1 MTSFSFN
8 YDRSWVQFPYGML
21 LNTHRNPSK
30 SREITAD
37 MDDKTIS
44 EIFVDSLMEI
54 VKKNFDTGT
63 ALKVNVRRGTTAGYD
78 IKFDPLPPPG
88 RLYFLTKTAQVI
100 RPGRTDDRRQR
111 KHRGA
116 GFDHRPE
123 RDRPKQGTRRREIVG
138 M

>member
-8 YDRSWVQFPYGML
+8 YDRSWGQFPYGTL

-54 VKKNFDTGT
+54 VKKSFE
-63 ALKVNVRRGTTAGYD
+63 TTSKSYKSYEVKASETPINLD
-78 IKFDPLPPPG
+78 VK
-88 RLYFLTKTAQVI
+88 
-100 RPGRTDDRRQR
+100 
-111 KHRGA
+111 
-116 GFDHRPE
+116 
-123 RDRPKQGTRRREIVG
+123 
-138 M
+138 

>member
-21 LNTHRNPSK
+21 SNTHRNHSK

-54 VKKNFDTGT
+54 VKKSFETPS
-63 ALKVNVRRGTTAGYD
+63 KSS
-78 IKFDPLPPPG
+78 
-88 RLYFLTKTAQVI
+88 KTLETSI
-100 RPGRTDDRRQR
+100 S
-111 KHRGA
+111 
-116 GFDHRPE
+116 
-123 RDRPKQGTRRREIVG
+123 VG
-138 M
+138 EK